1 MKYVGGGRAHKSQI
15 TKSLTTIVTNFIMQ
29 SILLFLISQK
39 YLKLRINVQALKCN
53 NCKYVF
59 FVIVEENSV

>member
-39 YLKLRINVQALKCN
+39 YLKLRINVQA
-53 NCKYVF
+53 
-59 FVIVEENSV
+59 